1 MDLLKALLYRRLT
14 IENYD
19 LETLKNILLGRNEHI
34 TIKNINHGSIV
45 LKDHDNHK
53 MIKCIEKYYV
63 TQNNER
69 LTPTTKNNFC
79 WSNRMTLHFLH
90 NVKNFDCA
98 NCHLKCIELY
108 NDGSLRKRK

>member
-19 LETLKNILLGRNEHI
+19 LETLKNILSGRNEHI
-34 TIKNINHGSIV
+34 IIKNINHGSIV
-45 LKDHDNHK
+45 LLDYDKHK

-63 TQNNER
+63 TCNNES
-69 LTPTTKNNFC
+69 LIPTINNNFC
-79 WSNRMTLHFLH
+79 WSNRRILYFHD
-90 NVKNFDCA
+90 VGNFDCA

>member
-19 LETLKNILLGRNEHI
+19 LETLKNILSGRNEHI

-98 NCHLKCIELY
+98 NCHLKCMELY
-108 NDGSLRKRK
+108 NDGSLKKRK